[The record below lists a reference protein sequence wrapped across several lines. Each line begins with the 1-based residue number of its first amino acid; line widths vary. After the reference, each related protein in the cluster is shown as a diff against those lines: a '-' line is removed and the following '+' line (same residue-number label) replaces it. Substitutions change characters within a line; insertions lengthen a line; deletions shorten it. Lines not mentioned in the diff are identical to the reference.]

1 MSEILTYQTYSNPNL
16 PTIIFSVL
24 FAVVYVLRT
33 IHYTHMFQLNSY
45 KPKVQLKWLKNNMG
59 AFIKNSLP
67 LIFLTVFSFFI
78 PMLYDLLLIA
88 SSEDPNGF
96 VCGTISYH
104 FWVIDIVFVV
114 GLIIAIVLN
123 LPKKAKKP
131 LVYTNRVKRLLV
143 TCALVFV
150 LLCCLLR
157 WVNYS
162 NGLQPFL
169 LMLVLIASPLLLLL
183 CNLINKPIE
192 LSINRYYIND
202 AKKMLKE
209 HSNLTVIGVTGSYGK
224 TSVKYILG
232 TLLEAKYN
240 VLITPESFNT
250 PLGVTKTVRSSLR
263 ATHDIFVCEMGA
275 KNVGDIKEICDIVY
289 PQHGIITSVG
299 PQHLESFKSLDNV
312 KKTKFELADA
322 LPAYGKLFL
331 NGEDENIKAVSHPHD
346 AITYGLND
354 SCDYYADE
362 ITVTSA
368 GTSFVVKHGDEAVP
382 FTVALIGAH
391 NVINIVGAIAICCE
405 MGIELKK
412 LPPYARKIKA
422 VEHRLQLTKRGKT
435 TVVDDAYNS
444 NPSGAKAALDA
455 ISLFQGKKIIVTPGM
470 IELGSV
476 QFEENRKFGE
486 NIAKVCDF
494 AVLVGKKQA
503 EPINKGLLDAGFPAE
518 KIYIANDLTDAANK
532 AFSLFPDEEK
542 VVLFENDLPDNY

>member
-1 MSEILTYQTYSNPNL
+1 MSENLMFIYQFTNVL
-16 PTIIFSVL
+16 TIISWIL
-24 FAVVYVLRT
+24 FAVVYALRI

-45 KPKVQLKWLKNNMG
+45 KPKVQLKWLFNNKS

-67 LIFLTVFSFFI
+67 LMLLAVWSLITPWLVIEKSELTNGVEVGFTLT
-78 PMLYDLLLIA
+78 PVLLIQA
-88 SSEDPNGF
+88 
-96 VCGTISYH
+96 VY
-104 FWVIDIVFVV
+104 VV
-114 GLIIAIVLN
+114 GLIIALVLN

-131 LVYTNRVKRLLV
+131 LVYTNRVKRLLI
-143 TCALVFV
+143 TCALVLIILCCAIV
-150 LLCCLLR
+150 LL
-157 WVNYS
+157 VDDM
-162 NGLQPFL
+162 NGAQPLL
-169 LMLVLIASPLLLLL
+169 LMLVLILAPFILLL

-202 AKKMLKE
+202 AKKMLKD

-232 TLLEAKYN
+232 TLLEAKFN

-250 PLGVTKTVRSSLR
+250 PLGVTKTIRSSLR

-275 KNVGDIKEICDIVY
+275 KNVGDIKEICDIVH
-289 PQHGIITSVG
+289 PQHGIITSIG

-331 NGEDENIKAVSHPHD
+331 NGEDENVKSVSHPHE
-346 AITYGLND
+346 AITYGLNP
-354 SCDYYADE
+354 SCDYYADD

-382 FTVALIGAH
+382 FTVSLIGAH

-494 AVLVGKKQA
+494 AVLVGQKQA
-503 EPINKGLLDAGFPAE
+503 EPINKGLLDAGYPAE
-518 KIYIANDLTDAANK
+518 SIYIAENLTDAANK

>member
-1 MSEILTYQTYSNPNL
+1 MSENLMFIYQFTNVL
-16 PTIIFSVL
+16 TIISWIL
-24 FAVVYVLRT
+24 FTVVYALRT

-45 KPKVQLKWLKNNMG
+45 KPKVQLKWLLNNKG
-59 AFIKNSLP
+59 AFMKNSLP
-67 LIFLTVFSFFI
+67 LILLAVWSLIAPALVIEKSEYDNGVEVGFI
-78 PMLYDLLLIA
+78 CTPVLLIQA
-88 SSEDPNGF
+88 
-96 VCGTISYH
+96 
-104 FWVIDIVFVV
+104 VFVV
-114 GLIIAIVLN
+114 GLVVALVLN

-143 TCALVFV
+143 TCTLVLV
-150 LLCCLLR
+150 LLCCAIVLL
-157 WVNYS
+157 VDDM
-162 NGLQPFL
+162 NGVQNLL

-202 AKKMLKE
+202 AKRMLKE
-209 HSNLTVIGVTGSYGK
+209 HTTLTTIGVTGSYGK

-368 GTSFVVKHGDEAVP
+368 GTSFVVKYGDEAVP

-391 NVINIVGAIAICCE
+391 NVINIVGAIAVCCE

-486 NIAKVCDF
+486 NIARVCDF

>member
-1 MSEILTYQTYSNPNL
+1 MSEIIRHN
-16 PTIIFSVL
+16 IFNVSFWIL
-24 FAVVYVLRT
+24 FAVVYALRI

-45 KPKVQLKWLKNNMG
+45 KPKVQLKWLLNNKKDFLKG
-59 AFIKNSLP
+59 SVP
-67 LIFLTVFSFFI
+67 LMFLAVFSLFTS
-78 PMLYDLLLIA
+78 PLNGLLNDSLH
-88 SSEDPNGF
+88 
-96 VCGTISYH
+96 CGTIFTDH
-104 FWVIDIVFVV
+104 WLIHAIFIACMIVT
-114 GLIIAIVLN
+114 LVLN

-143 TCALVFV
+143 TCAIIAVLVGILAGQFDIMPLIV
-150 LLCCLLR
+150 AITLIL
-157 WVNYS
+157 V
-162 NGLQPFL
+162 PF
-169 LMLVLIASPLLLLL
+169 ILLL

-192 LSINRYYIND
+192 LSINKYYIND
-202 AKKMLKE
+202 AKRMLKE
-209 HSNLTVIGVTGSYGK
+209 HTALTVIGVTGSYGK

-232 TLLEAKYN
+232 TLLEAKFN

-250 PLGVTKTVRSSLR
+250 PLGVTKTIRSSLR

-275 KNVGDIKEICDIVY
+275 KNVGDIKEICEIVY

-299 PQHLESFKSLDNV
+299 PQHLESFKSLENV
-312 KKTKFELADA
+312 QKTKFELADA

-331 NGEDENIKAVSHPHD
+331 NGEDENIKSFSHPHG
-346 AITYGLND
+346 AITYGLNP

-382 FTVALIGAH
+382 FTVSLIGAH
-391 NVINIVGAIAICCE
+391 NVINLVGAIAICCE
-405 MGIELKK
+405 MGIDLKK

-455 ISLFQGKKIIVTPGM
+455 ISLFQGKKVIVTPGM

-476 QFEENRKFGE
+476 QYEENRKFGM
-486 NIAKVCDF
+486 NIAKVCDY
-494 AVLVGKKQA
+494 AVLVGQKQA
-503 EPINKGLLDAGFPAE
+503 EPIKQGLLDAGFPE
-518 KIYIANDLTDAANK
+518 ECIYVADELTDGANK
-532 AFSLFPDEEK
+532 AFSMFPDEEK

>member
-1 MSEILTYQTYSNPNL
+1 MSENLMFIYQFTNVL
-16 PTIIFSVL
+16 TIISWIL
-24 FAVVYVLRT
+24 FAVVYALRI

-45 KPKVQLKWLKNNMG
+45 KPKVQLKWLFNNKG

-67 LIFLTVFSFFI
+67 LMLLAVWSLITPGLVIEKSELINGVEVGFLLRPVF
-78 PMLYDLLLIA
+78 LIQA
-88 SSEDPNGF
+88 
-96 VCGTISYH
+96 VY
-104 FWVIDIVFVV
+104 VV
-114 GLIIAIVLN
+114 GLIIALVLN

-131 LVYTNRVKRLLV
+131 LVYTNRVKRLLI
-143 TCALVFV
+143 TCALVLIILCCAIV
-150 LLCCLLR
+150 LLVDDMNGAQPLL
-157 WVNYS
+157 
-162 NGLQPFL
+162 P
-169 LMLVLIASPLLLLL
+169 MLVLILAPFILLL

-192 LSINRYYIND
+192 LSINKYYIND
-202 AKKMLKE
+202 AKRMLKE
-209 HSNLTVIGVTGSYGK
+209 HTSLTVIGVTGSYGK

-232 TLLEAKYN
+232 TLLEAKFN

-250 PLGVTKTVRSSLR
+250 PLGVTKTIRSSLR

-275 KNVGDIKEICDIVY
+275 KNVGDIKEICEIVY

-299 PQHLESFKSLDNV
+299 PQHLESFKSLENV

-331 NGEDENIKAVSHPHD
+331 NGEDENIKSHSHPHG
-346 AITYGLND
+346 AITYGLNP

-391 NVINIVGAIAICCE
+391 NVINLVGAIAICCE
-405 MGIELKK
+405 MGIDLKK

-476 QFEENRKFGE
+476 QYEENRKFGM

-494 AVLVGKKQA
+494 AVLVGQKQA
-503 EPINKGLLDAGFPAE
+503 EPIKQGLLDAGFPE
-518 KIYIANDLTDAANK
+518 DCIYVADELTDGANK

>member
-1 MSEILTYQTYSNPNL
+1 MSENLMFIYQFTNVL
-16 PTIIFSVL
+16 TIISWIL
-24 FAVVYVLRT
+24 FAVVYALRI

-45 KPKVQLKWLKNNMG
+45 KPKVQLKWLFNNKG

-67 LIFLTVFSFFI
+67 LMLLAVWSLITPGLVIEKSELTNGVEVGFI
-78 PMLYDLLLIA
+78 LTPVLLIQA
-88 SSEDPNGF
+88 
-96 VCGTISYH
+96 VY
-104 FWVIDIVFVV
+104 VV
-114 GLIIAIVLN
+114 GLIIALVLN

-131 LVYTNRVKRLLV
+131 LVYTNRVKRLLI
-143 TCALVFV
+143 TCALVLIILCCAIV
-150 LLCCLLR
+150 LL
-157 WVNYS
+157 VDDM
-162 NGLQPFL
+162 NGAQPLL
-169 LMLVLIASPLLLLL
+169 LMLVLILAPFILLL

-192 LSINRYYIND
+192 LSINKYYIND
-202 AKKMLKE
+202 AKRMLKE
-209 HSNLTVIGVTGSYGK
+209 HTSLTVIGVTGSYGK

-232 TLLEAKYN
+232 TLLEAKFN

-250 PLGVTKTVRSSLR
+250 PLGVTKTIRSSLR

-275 KNVGDIKEICDIVY
+275 KNVGDIKEICEIVY

-299 PQHLESFKSLDNV
+299 PQHLESFKSLENV

-331 NGEDENIKAVSHPHD
+331 NGEDENIKSHSHPHG
-346 AITYGLND
+346 AITYGLNP

-368 GTSFVVKHGDEAVP
+368 GTSFVVKHGYEAVP

-391 NVINIVGAIAICCE
+391 NVINLVGAIAICCE
-405 MGIELKK
+405 MGIDLKK

-476 QFEENRKFGE
+476 QYVENRKFGM

-494 AVLVGKKQA
+494 AVLVGQKQA
-503 EPINKGLLDAGFPAE
+503 EPIKQGLLDAGFPE
-518 KIYIANDLTDAANK
+518 DCIYVADELTDGANK

>member
-1 MSEILTYQTYSNPNL
+1 MLLNILFFIL
-16 PTIIFSVL
+16 A
-24 FAVVYVLRT
+24 AVVYALR
-33 IHYTHMFQLNSY
+33 INHYTHMFQLNSY
-45 KPKVQLKWLKNNMG
+45 KPKVQIKWLINNLG
-59 AFIKNSLP
+59 AFIKSSSL
-67 LIFLTVFSFFI
+67 
-78 PMLYDLLLIA
+78 
-88 SSEDPNGF
+88 
-96 VCGTISYH
+96 
-104 FWVIDIVFVV
+104 
-114 GLIIAIVLN
+114 LIIALIVGVIGALPFAKAQPLITEIPVILLLSLSIFLN

-131 LVYTNRVKRLLV
+131 LVYTNRVKRLLI
-143 TCALVFV
+143 TCAIVAILVGILAAQFNSSIRAII
-150 LLCCLLR
+150 LTLPLILA
-157 WVNYS
+157 
-162 NGLQPFL
+162 PF
-169 LMLVLIASPLLLLL
+169 ILLL

-202 AKKMLKE
+202 AKRMLKE
-209 HSNLTVIGVTGSYGK
+209 HSTLTTIGVTGSYGK

-232 TLLEAKYN
+232 TLLEAKFN

-275 KNVGDIKEICDIVY
+275 KNVGDIKEICDIVN

-322 LPAYGKLFL
+322 LPVYGKLFL
-331 NGEDENIKAVSHPHD
+331 NGEDENIKTVNHPHD
-346 AITYGLND
+346 AITYGLNPD
-354 SCDYYADE
+354 CDYYADE
-362 ITVTSA
+362 IKVTSA
-368 GTSFVVKHGDEAVP
+368 GTSFMMRHGDEAVP

-391 NVINIVGAIAICCE
+391 NVINIVGAVAICCE
-405 MGIELKK
+405 MGIDLKK
-412 LPPYARKIKA
+412 LPPFAKKIKA

-444 NPSGAKAALDA
+444 NPSGSKAALDA
-455 ISLFQGKKIIVTPGM
+455 ISLFQGRKIIVTPGM

-486 NIAKVCDF
+486 NIARVCDF

-503 EPINKGLLDAGFPAE
+503 EPIYQGLKDAGFPE
-518 KIYIANDLTDAANK
+518 ECIYIADQLTDGASK
-532 AFSLFPDEEK
+532 AFSLYPDEEK

>member
-1 MSEILTYQTYSNPNL
+1 MSENLMFIYQFTNVL
-16 PTIIFSVL
+16 TIISWIL
-24 FAVVYVLRT
+24 FAVVYALRI

-45 KPKVQLKWLKNNMG
+45 KPKVQLKWLFNNKG

-67 LIFLTVFSFFI
+67 LMLLAVWSLITPGLVIEKSELTNGVEVGFI
-78 PMLYDLLLIA
+78 LTPVLLIQA
-88 SSEDPNGF
+88 
-96 VCGTISYH
+96 VY
-104 FWVIDIVFVV
+104 VV
-114 GLIIAIVLN
+114 GLIIALVLN

-131 LVYTNRVKRLLV
+131 LVYTNRVKRLLI
-143 TCALVFV
+143 TCALVLIILCCAIV
-150 LLCCLLR
+150 LL
-157 WVNYS
+157 VDDM
-162 NGLQPFL
+162 NGAQPLL
-169 LMLVLIASPLLLLL
+169 LMLVLILAPFILLL

-192 LSINRYYIND
+192 LSINKYYIND
-202 AKKMLKE
+202 AKRMLKE
-209 HSNLTVIGVTGSYGK
+209 HTSLTVIGVTGSYGK

-232 TLLEAKYN
+232 TLLEAKFN

-250 PLGVTKTVRSSLR
+250 PLGVTKTIRSSLR

-275 KNVGDIKEICDIVY
+275 KNVGDIKEICEIVY

-299 PQHLESFKSLDNV
+299 PQHLESFKSLENV

-331 NGEDENIKAVSHPHD
+331 NGEDENIKSHSHPHG
-346 AITYGLND
+346 AITYGLNP

-391 NVINIVGAIAICCE
+391 NVINLVGAIAICCE
-405 MGIELKK
+405 MGIDLKK

-455 ISLFQGKKIIVTPGM
+455 ISLFQGKKIVVTPGM

-476 QFEENRKFGE
+476 QYEENRKFGM

-494 AVLVGKKQA
+494 AVLVGQKQA
-503 EPINKGLLDAGFPAE
+503 EPIKQGLLDAGFPE
-518 KIYIANDLTDAANK
+518 DCIYVADELTDGANK

>member
-1 MSEILTYQTYSNPNL
+1 MSENLMFIYQFTNVL
-16 PTIIFSVL
+16 TIISWIL
-24 FAVVYVLRT
+24 FAVVYALRI

-45 KPKVQLKWLKNNMG
+45 KPKVQLKWLFNNKG

-67 LIFLTVFSFFI
+67 LMLLAVWSLITPGLVIEKSELINGVEVGFLLRPVF
-78 PMLYDLLLIA
+78 LIQA
-88 SSEDPNGF
+88 
-96 VCGTISYH
+96 VY
-104 FWVIDIVFVV
+104 VV
-114 GLIIAIVLN
+114 GLIIALVLN

-131 LVYTNRVKRLLV
+131 LVYTNRVKRLLI
-143 TCALVFV
+143 TCALVLIILCCAIV
-150 LLCCLLR
+150 LL
-157 WVNYS
+157 VDDM
-162 NGLQPFL
+162 NGAQPLL
-169 LMLVLIASPLLLLL
+169 LMLVLILAPFILLL

-192 LSINRYYIND
+192 LSINKYYIND
-202 AKKMLKE
+202 AKRMLKE
-209 HSNLTVIGVTGSYGK
+209 HTSLTVIGVTGSYGK

-232 TLLEAKYN
+232 TLLEAKFN

-250 PLGVTKTVRSSLR
+250 PLGVTKTIRSSLR

-275 KNVGDIKEICDIVY
+275 KNVGDIKEICEIVY

-299 PQHLESFKSLDNV
+299 PQHLESFKSLENV

-331 NGEDENIKAVSHPHD
+331 NGEDENIKSHSHPHG
-346 AITYGLND
+346 AITYGLNP

-391 NVINIVGAIAICCE
+391 NVINLVGAIAICCE
-405 MGIELKK
+405 MGIDLKK

-476 QFEENRKFGE
+476 QYEENRKFGM

-494 AVLVGKKQA
+494 AVLVGQKQA
-503 EPINKGLLDAGFPAE
+503 EPIKQGLLDAGFPE
-518 KIYIANDLTDAANK
+518 DCIYVADELTDGANK